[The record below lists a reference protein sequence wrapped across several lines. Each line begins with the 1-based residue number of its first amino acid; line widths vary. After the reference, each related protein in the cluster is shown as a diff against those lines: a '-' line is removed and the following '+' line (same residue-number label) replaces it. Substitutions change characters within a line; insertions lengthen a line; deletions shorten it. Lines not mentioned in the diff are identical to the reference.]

1 MKRNQLYIA
10 LLLVSALPIQAQA
23 PRGFQEFR
31 RQILND
37 YDNFRRTILDHYAD
51 FLNGTWHEY
60 EPLMPME
67 KDKTPKPMTVPDV
80 KLTKPSTSPKGM
92 PSPTLA
98 ELPPSTKPSPA
109 SEEGPAVPNPFG
121 TDVPKAIVP
130 PEAGKEVPP
139 SLKVRP
145 DLGSPLLA
153 ELPES
158 VRPLP
163 KIPADGTDPSL
174 STNVGVP
181 DDTRLGEVE
190 LKPIAIPPVEE
201 ESAEGKEPVDFYGM
215 RILVPK
221 VDFQIMKSFNSVADF
236 ARNWKLLDEQDVK
249 DNLLDALKP
258 KMESMG
264 LNDYLMYEFLCAY
277 MDSKF
282 PEAASAPKMSVVH
295 YLLSQMGYSAR
306 IGMAVRSGDPVL
318 LMPMKQK
325 VYGKMYM
332 PVDGEN
338 HYIFTSPG
346 ANIAGQGVAT
356 CDLPKLANS
365 GKKFDLVVKELN
377 LPMKEHPFDVNYGGI
392 SLKGV
397 VNENLMPLV
406 YRYPQMETAD
416 YAVSVLDSSLRK
428 SLVEQ
433 LKAQLGGKDKL
444 TATNDLL
451 QFVQSGFEY
460 ATDDNF
466 HGFEKPYFL
475 EENLYYPKNDCED
488 RAIFYTYMLWN
499 ALGVENQML
508 FFPGHESA
516 SVCID
521 GNVGGTSYEHEG
533 KRYYISDP
541 TYIGSRTGQCM
552 PQYENTA
559 PVVDRSLPSK

>member
-1 MKRNQLYIA
+1 MKRLYIA
-10 LLLVSALPIQAQA
+10 LLLGASIPMQAQA
-23 PRGFQEFR
+23 PQSFQEFR
-31 RQILND
+31 QQILND
-37 YDNFRRTILDHYAD
+37 YENFRKTILDHYAD

-67 KDKTPKPMTVPDV
+67 KDKTPKPMTVPNVD
-80 KLTKPSTSPKGM
+80 LTKPSVSPKGM
-92 PSPTLA
+92 PAPKLA
-98 ELPPSTKPSPA
+98 ELPPAVAPTPA
-109 SEEGPAVPNPFG
+109 PEPEDEPAPNPFG
-121 TDVPKAIVP
+121 VDVPKTVTP

-145 DLGSPLLA
+145 DLGAPLLA
-153 ELPES
+153 ALPES
-158 VRPLP
+158 VRPMP

-174 STNVGVP
+174 TTNVDVP
-181 DDTRLGEVE
+181 DDARLGEVD
-190 LKPIAIPPVEE
+190 LKPIFIPEEE
-201 ESAEGKEPVDFYGM
+201 ESAEGKEPVNFYGM
-215 RILVPK
+215 EILVPQ
-221 VDFQIMKSFNSVADF
+221 VDFQIMKSFGSVADF

-249 DNLLDALKP
+249 NDLLDALQP
-258 KMESMG
+258 KMKSMG
-264 LNDYLMYEFLCAY
+264 LNDYLTYEFLCAY

-282 PEAASAPKMSVVH
+282 PEAASAPKMATVH

-306 IGMAVRSGDPVL
+306 IGMAVKSGDPVL
-318 LMPMKQK
+318 LMPIKQK

-365 GKKFDLVVKELN
+365 GKKFDLIVNELN
-377 LPMKEHPFDVNYGGI
+377 LPVKEHAFDVNYGGI

-416 YAVSVLDSSLRK
+416 YAVSVLDSSLRD

-433 LKAQLGGKDKL
+433 IKAQLGGKDKL
-444 TATNDLL
+444 SATNDLL
-451 QFVQSGFEY
+451 QFVQMGFEY

-488 RAIFYTYMLWN
+488 RAIFYTYMLWH

-516 SVCID
+516 SVSLD
-521 GNVGGTSYEHEG
+521 GNVGGTSYEHAG

-552 PQYENTA
+552 PQYESTA
-559 PVVDRSLPSK
+559 PVIDRSLPSK